1 MEDNTVYL
9 LKDEG
14 SQGMSSKGIIGIYA
28 TEEEAEKIRGTEWY
42 ITKAYEVDGIY
53 KKTNKFTHWEI
64 VKLKVRNEILPDEY
78 IIHSI
83 LREEIQDANGEIFHK
98 NKYNISKKGSLEDYR
113 CVQEDELIKQDI

>member
-28 TEEEAEKIRGTEWY
+28 TEEEAEKIRGDNWY
-42 ITKAYEVDGIY
+42 ITKPYKVDGIY
-53 KKTNKFTHWEI
+53 KKTNKFNHWEI
-64 VKLKVRNEILPDEY
+64 VKLKIRNEIVSDEY
-78 IIHSI
+78 IIQSI

-98 NKYNISKKGSLEDYR
+98 NKYNISKTGATEDYR
-113 CVQEDELIKQDI
+113 CVEEDELIKLV